1 MKAILFGASGM
12 LGQGVL
18 RECLLDPSVEH
29 VLLVVRSPTGQQNP
43 KLTELVRKD
52 LFNYSDL
59 ESQLAGYDA
68 CFFCLGVTSSGMT
81 EQDYSHFTYDLTVA
95 AAETLA
101 RLNPAMTFLYISGQG
116 TDSTEKGGSMW
127 ARVKGKTENALLRF
141 PFKAAYMFRPGV
153 IQPMH
158 GIQSKT
164 AGYRVF
170 YFAAKPLLP
179 LLRWIFPQYVTTTE
193 LLARAM
199 IRVALHGY
207 PKRILESRDI
217 NEAAALAQDV
227 R

>member
-29 VLLVVRSPTGQQNP
+29 VLSMVRSPTGQQNP

-68 CFFCLGVTSSGMT
+68 CFFCLGVTSSAMT

-116 TDSTEKGGSMW
+116 TDSTEKGSSMW